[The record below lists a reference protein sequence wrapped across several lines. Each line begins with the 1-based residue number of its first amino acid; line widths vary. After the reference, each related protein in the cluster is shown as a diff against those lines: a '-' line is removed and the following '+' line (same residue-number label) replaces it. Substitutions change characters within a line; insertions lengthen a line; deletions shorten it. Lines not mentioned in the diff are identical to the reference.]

1 MIRLSILYPNSEGG
15 RFDLDYYLN
24 THMPMSIEKQG
35 SLLKGV
41 SVEYGISGVQPG
53 TRPTYIVLCH
63 FTYDSVEA
71 FFEAFMPHAELL
83 QGDIQNYTNV
93 EPVMQFSEVKLPQ

>member
-1 MIRLSILYPNSEGG
+1 MIRLSILYPYKEGS

-35 SLLKGV
+35 PSLKGV
-41 SVEYGISGVQPG
+41 SVEHGISGVQPK
-53 TRPTYIVLCH
+53 TKPTYIVLCD

-71 FFEAFMPHAELL
+71 FFAAFMPHAEAL
-83 QGDIQNYTNV
+83 QGDMQNYTDI
-93 EPVMQFSEVKLPQ
+93 EPIMQFSEVKISQ